1 MINLEDEKDQ
11 LLADQANL
19 LEVYL
24 NDNLLL
30 KMENKWWIYKYIE
43 MVCNCVHLKYYW

>member
-1 MINLEDEKDQ
+1 VEKTLLWHLSDGDHMINLEDEKDQ

-30 KMENKWWIYKYIE
+30 KMENK
-43 MVCNCVHLKYYW
+43 